1 MNLVNVSHT
10 MTKMPVSWAF
20 QPKGK
25 VCARH
30 RSAQQTGF
38 FVPDIPATAMDAIDN
53 GPASG
58 SFHGKTGETVHHVK
72 PRSVYACDCTTEP
85 AGDKMAGIKRI
96 LMGSRGNSCGWAEFY
111 LTLG

>member
-1 MNLVNVSHT
+1 MSLVNVCALQRNLT
-10 MTKMPVSWAF
+10 IGF
-20 QPKGK
+20 LRLKGT
-25 VCARH
+25 VRTH
-30 RSAQQTGF
+30 PEPSSQVFLRPEF
-38 FVPDIPATAMDAIDN
+38 PATAMDAIDN